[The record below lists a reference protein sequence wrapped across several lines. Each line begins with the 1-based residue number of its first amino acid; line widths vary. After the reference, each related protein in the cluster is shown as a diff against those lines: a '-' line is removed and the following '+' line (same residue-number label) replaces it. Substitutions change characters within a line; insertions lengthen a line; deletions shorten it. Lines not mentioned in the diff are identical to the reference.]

1 MPEKSFIRHILSF
14 AALMFCTA
22 VLMAA
27 TPQQNTTKPSNTA
40 IPGGTL
46 KIMAGLSPA
55 SAKVGDT
62 VTLNLTFTLPKG
74 CRLPDKPEITGIEN
88 LSITG
93 VKPYPGGIKLIFIAD
108 SLDSIPIGPVK
119 LSYLNDRGEKLT
131 VASDALI
138 LKVGSNMNSS
148 PDKQQLRPIQDIIP
162 AYPLWLPWV
171 LITVLAVIIIACAAG
186 VILWLKKRSAR
197 RQSFLAAPPHVRA
210 RNDLEQLEAS
220 MLYESGRIKEYYFRF
235 SEIMKRYLEEIRGFP
250 AAESTTEEMS
260 QLITLDIDRE
270 LLAILK
276 RADMVKF
283 ADSIPSP
290 SQKAGDI
297 ASAFEYI
304 SDTSPESKTIQG
316 EAAQS

>member
-1 MPEKSFIRHILSF
+1 MPEKSFIRHIISF
-14 AALMFCTA
+14 AALMFCAA

-27 TPQQNTTKPSNTA
+27 TPQQNAAKPSNTA
-40 IPGGTL
+40 IPGGAL
-46 KIMAGLSPA
+46 KITASLIPA
-55 SAKVGDT
+55 SARVGDT
-62 VTLNLTFTLPKG
+62 VTLNLAFTLPKG
-74 CRLPDKPEITGIEN
+74 YRLPDKPEITGIEN
-88 LSITG
+88 LSITD

-119 LSYLNDRGEKLT
+119 LIYLNDRGERLT
-131 VASDALI
+131 AASDALI
-138 LKVGSNMNSS
+138 LKVGSNMSS
-148 PDKQQLRPIQDIIP
+148 GPDKQQLRPIQDIIP

-171 LITVLAVIIIACAAG
+171 LITALAVIIIACAIG
-186 VILWLKKRSAR
+186 VILWLKKRSAM
-197 RQSFLAAPPHVRA
+197 RQSILAAPPHVRA

-220 MLYESGRIKEYYFRF
+220 ILYESGRIKEYYFRF
-235 SEIMKRYLEEIRGFP
+235 SEIMKRYLEEIRDFP
-250 AAESTTEEMS
+250 AAESTTEEIS
-260 QLITLDIDRE
+260 QLITLDVDRE

-297 ASAFEYI
+297 ASAFDYI